1 MRLLNWLNW
10 LRKPKI
16 KTGIGDYAS
25 TVPDNIWIKC
35 ESCQTPIYYHDLG
48 ENLKV
53 CPHCNYHHRL
63 TAPELLLQ
71 ICDSGTF
78 KEEDADLTS
87 RDILRFKDTQSY
99 AIKLKEAKKKTA
111 LSEAVITGFGQIGS
125 IRVGLAVMDFGFLV
139 GSMGSVVGEK
149 LVRIIYKTMKENL
162 PLIVICASGGA
173 RMQEGVLSLFQMAK
187 INYALNDFS
196 SNSLLYISVLTN
208 PTTGGVTAS
217 FAYAADI
224 VLAEEGALIGFAGP
238 RVIEQT
244 TKMKLPEGFQRANFL
259 LDRGMIDRV
268 VNRKALKATLTNILE
283 FNYGR

>member
-10 LRKPKI
+10 LRRPKV
-16 KTGIGDYAS
+16 KTGIGDYTS

-35 ESCQTPIYYHDLG
+35 ESCLALIYYHDLG

-63 TAPELLLQ
+63 TARELLLQ

-78 KEEDADLTS
+78 KEEDYNLTS
-87 RDILRFKDTQSY
+87 RDVLRFKDTQSY
-99 AIKLKEAKKKTA
+99 DLKLKDAKKKTG
-111 LSEAVITGFGQIGS
+111 LSEAIITGFSQIGS
-125 IRVGLAVMDFGFLV
+125 FRVGLAVMDFSFLG

-149 LVRIIYKTMKENL
+149 LVRIIYKTMKEGL
-162 PLIVICASGGA
+162 PLIIICASGGA

-196 SNSLLYISVLTN
+196 SKSLLYISVLTN

-224 VLAEEGALIGFAGP
+224 VIAEEGALIGFAGP

-244 TKMKLPEGFQRANFL
+244 TKLKLPEGFQKANFL

-268 VNRKALKATLTNILE
+268 VNRKVLKATLTNILE